1 MFSRRALLKAA
12 AAIPAVAFLRNR
24 NGSSVVKHPSM
35 GSTFESV
42 HAITSLAPPIPGD
55 DAVTKAYVDGLELED
70 GMCFLVCGQSE
81 SRLNGD
87 YKV

>member
-1 MFSRRALLKAA
+1 
-12 AAIPAVAFLRNR
+12 
-24 NGSSVVKHPSM
+24 M

-81 SRLNGD
+81 SRLNGV